1 MGTWVEMGTLT
12 GSVLIR
18 LHEFMYIY
26 PVYYNPVAPLLATLS
41 GREDEGLSPCIGL
54 CLGLGGSSDGSE
66 TRGNLDNLFIIGLK

>member
-1 MGTWVEMGTLT
+1 MGTLT

-54 CLGLGGSSDGSE
+54 CLGLGGSTGMCTHIGSE